1 MLKTRQATVDNFLL
15 KIAAA
20 ATNDAAAERAEAE
33 IEELAEKIDLN
44 DEGLSTADQAAKI
57 VHGFMIPEVIKR
69 EKMAKFDQDRQ
80 DSFQGLT
87 RAHKKSFFSPYGDSN
102 RKVYFKSCTLEVYSK
117 SPH

>member
-80 DSFQGLT
+80 DSFQVLT
-87 RAHKKSFFSPYGDSN
+87 RARP
-102 RKVYFKSCTLEVYSK
+102 CA
-117 SPH
+117 